1 VTCGLAVGTDIILD
15 PNDLEASFAPG
26 RNFANKTW
34 NIGRLLLS
42 HVQGHR
48 VAPLADVPAADLR
61 LADRWILSRLTEVVR
76 DTTAH
81 LEAFRLNDAVGEPY
95 HFLWDEFADWYLEEI
110 KARLRGEEP
119 GGDTARAVAVHVFDV
134 VLRLLHPAMPF
145 ITEALYRRLPGRAD
159 ATLVTA
165 EWPAPDTARTDEA
178 AERDFGRVQAFVNA
192 IRAVRSEYRVPPT
205 QVVVS
210 SIATMTEPWKLV
222 VVASGSFIAR
232 IAKTSLEDAPV
243 RGPAAQ
249 AVLPDGN
256 VASVALSDAID
267 VAKEIARLRDEFD
280 RLGAQLASL
289 SAKLANA
296 NFTGRAPADVVARE
310 REKEHQ
316 WTEKRGALAAKL
328 AALTGA

>member
-1 VTCGLAVGTDIILD
+1 M
-15 PNDLEASFAPG
+15 
-26 RNFANKTW
+26 
-34 NIGRLLLS
+34 
-42 HVQGHR
+42 
-48 VAPLADVPAADLR
+48 
-61 LADRWILSRLTEVVR
+61 VR

-165 EWPAPDTARTDEA
+165 AWPAPDEARKDEA
-178 AERDFGRVQAFVNA
+178 AERDFGRVQALVDA
-192 IRAVRSEYRVPPT
+192 IRAVRAEYGVPPGKT
-205 QVVVS
+205 VMVS
-210 SIATMTEPWKLV
+210 T
-222 VVASGSFIAR
+222 ASLPDGWRDLLGAAGGFIAR
-232 IAKTSLEDAPV
+232 IAKTRLVAEPV
-243 RGPAAQ
+243 HGPAAQ
-249 AVLPDGN
+249 AMLPDGH
-256 VASVALSDAID
+256 AAAVALGDAID
-267 VAKEIARLRDEFD
+267 VDKEIARLTDEID
-280 RLGAQLASL
+280 RLGAQLVSL
-289 SAKLANA
+289 SAKLATA
-296 NFTGRAPADVVARE
+296 GFVGRAPADVVERE
-310 REKEHQ
+310 REKERQ